1 MMNPN
6 EIIDVYLTLGILLQ
20 RLGTS
25 AYALTQTF
33 KTFEEKYDLPHAEL
47 MLNPHGLA
55 VSIEVNHTFYSGY
68 RRFAGQDTSIR
79 SVAELEKWLVSGNKK
94 TKPSAKKILQVGSI
108 VHPPMI
114 FALIACIIQCTAT
127 SQFFGGDLMAGIAA
141 FCASGISF
149 ICYSYLGKNQLVLI
163 LRDFITALVAG
174 IVGMTIG
181 HCLGT
186 ETPLALLAASIIW
199 LVPGLMMMNGFS
211 DFFHAYTLSALYQFA
226 QAAMIVSALLLGL
239 APVLILIQPE
249 TVSSAISPYMD
260 WIFSGIASLTC
271 AYRFEAR
278 GKLLIMSF
286 LLGALGHGSRAL
298 MILNLGLDVT
308 TATLLA
314 ALWVG
319 CGVAILYTRMSIQLM
334 VTSIATIGV
343 IPLVPGA
350 ALLKSVFGL
359 IHIATDANISAPQVV
374 ETLSMTITSITQVA
388 VLAIG
393 GILPTTLLRWVFKRS
408 LT

>member
-6 EIIDVYLTLGILLQ
+6 EIIDIYLTLGILMQ

-33 KTFEEKYDLPHAEL
+33 KKFEAKYDLPHAEL

-55 VSIEVNHTFYSGY
+55 VSIEVNNTFYSGY
-68 RRFAGQDTSIR
+68 RRFEGQDTNIR
-79 SVAELEKWLVSGNKK
+79 TVAELEKWLISANKK
-94 TKPSAKKILQVGSI
+94 TKPTVKKILQVGSI
-108 VHPPMI
+108 IHAPMF

-127 SQFFGGDLMAGIAA
+127 SQFFGGDFATGIAA
-141 FCASGISF
+141 FFASGISF

-174 IVGMTIG
+174 IVGMMIG
-181 HCLGT
+181 YFLGT

-226 QAAMIVSALLLGL
+226 QAVMIVSALLLGL

-249 TVSSAISPYMD
+249 SVSSAISPYMD
-260 WIFSGIASLTC
+260 WIFSGIASLAC

-278 GKLLIMSF
+278 GKLLVISF
-286 LLGALGHGSRAL
+286 LLGALSHGSRAV
-298 MILNLGLDVT
+298 MILNFGLDVT

-314 ALWVG
+314 ALLVG
-319 CGVAILYTRMSIQLM
+319 LSVAVLYTRTSIQLM

-359 IHIATDANISAPQVV
+359 LHISTDVNIGSADVI
-374 ETLSMTITSITQVA
+374 ETLSMTITSVTQVA

-393 GILPTTLLRWVFKRS
+393 GILPTTLLRWIFKRS
-408 LT
+408 PT